1 MTKRRWV
8 TTASSSLSRPW
19 DLRRVSLM
27 AFAHGASDLY
37 SGILPFVIFSAF
49 VGAKRPARTA

>member
-1 MTKRRWV
+1 
-8 TTASSSLSRPW
+8 
-19 DLRRVSLM
+19 M